1 MSNVKITVNEQYDL
15 TPRSLATSSDIVY
28 IPGFSSKE
36 DSPKNTPTLCQTVD
50 DFLSKFGGTG
60 TTIKDRAYQFSEDD
74 VRTFNKFTVTEG
86 DYDTSF
92 LMAVELLNSGL
103 SVLYENVKSET
114 TDNTVKLLA
123 TANTVGADRMEAVTG
138 GYEYTSCIDH
148 TSETFDFKF
157 MLDPK
162 DFQVV
167 GGLVSGTATVRI
179 KEVTDH
185 SNITVSIEEVSC
197 DTTDGVSIAGSKITL
212 NAVHDHYLDYLVF
225 TAKVKIQTT
234 TPKEGDKEIFAVEV
248 IEGTNATAPA
258 NVVSR
263 LQFMYNKMSGD
274 LFEKLTDKGTY
285 SVKYI
290 TSGVYPTF
298 FVDDQSIADKMMNVA
313 ATRGDAVALIDPE
326 YDPERSLKYNAEDSI
341 YKAVNTHF
349 STKSESEAT
358 YAAMFMPYGNYSLT
372 RSGVSAVMPASFGYL
387 MSLATA
393 VKTSPNWLAMAGVT
407 RGQVPGYTPIEG
419 DPVITN
425 VIAEDY
431 QPRFGSEDGNNVI
444 GINAITNIRPYGQ
457 CIWGNRTL
465 AKTPPMNE
473 NGCKPQNFLNTRNMI
488 SDIKKVAYTTAKQ
501 LMFEQNSDTLW
512 LKFKSSVSPLL
523 EQLRSGNGIS
533 DYKLIK
539 GTTKFDGTQLAR
551 NELSA
556 TIRIYPMYAVE
567 YFEITV
573 VVSEEDVSV

>member
-36 DSPKNTPTLCQTVD
+36 DSPKNIPTLCQTVD

-60 TTIKDRAYQFSEDD
+60 TTIKEKAYHFSEDD
-74 VRTFNKFTVTEG
+74 VRTFNKFTVNKGEP
-86 DYDTSF
+86 DKSF

-103 SVLYENVKSET
+103 SVIYENVDLET
-114 TDNTVKLLA
+114 TATGVKKLLA
-123 TANTVGADRMEAVTG
+123 TANTADVDRMKAVTG

-185 SNITVSIEEVSC
+185 DNITVSIEEVSC
-197 DTTDGVSIAGSKITL
+197 DTTDGVSISGSTITF
-212 NAVHDHYLDYLVF
+212 NGVHDHYLDYLVF
-225 TAKVKIQTT
+225 TAKVKLQTIT
-234 TPKEGDKEIFAVEV
+234 AKEGDKEIFAVEV
-248 IEGTNATAPA
+248 IEGTDATASA
-258 NVVSR
+258 NVSSR
-263 LQFMYNKMSGD
+263 LQFMYDQMSGD

-290 TSGVYPTF
+290 TSGAYPTF
-298 FVDDQSIADKMMNVA
+298 FVDEESHSIAGKMMNVA

-326 YDPERSLKYNAEDSI
+326 YDPERSLKYNGEDSI
-341 YKAVNTHF
+341 YKSVNDYF
-349 STKSESEAT
+349 STQPQAT
-358 YAAMFMPYGNYSLT
+358 YAAMFMPYGKYSLT
-372 RSGVSAVMPASFGYL
+372 RSGESAVMPASFGYL

-419 DPVITN
+419 DPIITN

-431 QPRFGSEDGNNVI
+431 QPKVGSEYNYI

-465 AKTPPMNE
+465 AKTDPTE
-473 NGCKPQNFLNTRNMI
+473 GCKPQNFLNTRNMI

-573 VVSEEDVSV
+573 VVSEEDVSVE